1 MILPLKKKYL
11 MEINQPMSVKA
22 KIIGRKLLMGVK
34 AKRRKM
40 KGVKQSLGV
49 LINCMINLLYSLFIY
64 LFI

>member
-1 MILPLKKKYL
+1 